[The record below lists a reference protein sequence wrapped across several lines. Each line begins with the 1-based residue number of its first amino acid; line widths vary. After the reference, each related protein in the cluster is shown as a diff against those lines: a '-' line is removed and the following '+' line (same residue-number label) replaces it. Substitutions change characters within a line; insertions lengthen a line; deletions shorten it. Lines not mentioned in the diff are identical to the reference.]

1 MTASGAGPAEHRN
14 GELGHDEGRAALGGQ
29 RVLIVEDDAHATHL
43 LEELLKAVG
52 YEVMTTD
59 SALGTAGLV
68 RRVRPSVI
76 LLDLGLPYRSGV
88 SLLADLKS
96 DPTTAEI
103 PILAVT
109 GYPEMLTNERRSMV
123 VDVIAKPFES
133 RALLD
138 AVGALCDASG

>member
-14 GELGHDEGRAALGGQ
+14 GDLGHDEGRAALGGQ

-68 RRVRPSVI
+68 RRAPERHPARPGSA
-76 LLDLGLPYRSGV
+76 LPF
-88 SLLADLKS
+88 
-96 DPTTAEI
+96 
-103 PILAVT
+103 
-109 GYPEMLTNERRSMV
+109 RRV
-123 VDVIAKPFES
+123 VAGRPQV
-133 RALLD
+133 
-138 AVGALCDASG
+138 